1 MNKFFLLLT
10 LLLPYGSVAYAACTG
25 IPADLTEPNYGVEQW
40 LGGGYDRDRERISVN
55 TCLNGE
61 KVRET
66 GSSSAEFFVGLLTD
80 YQEVYREIQRS
91 NGGKIKIGWF
101 SFGKSRSFTEK
112 ITDKAYTQSFVLVFD
127 IKTGNGR
134 FAINSNDPL
143 NNLADRVKHDA
154 CEFKKFCGDSFVFQ
168 TEEGVKLLLGIQIS
182 FSSNNQFQEYK
193 NGFSAGVE
201 GAIKKTFDICTACGK
216 VSLPLNISFI
226 GDFNKSLDQITKS
239 QRQQGRIEIF
249 AMQQGGDVA
258 RLGQALGANGAL
270 GSCSLDNRAACL
282 QMADNALAYI
292 ASEEFIQGVKDTPAV
307 LNYAMRSYNEVDPYV
322 PNLATEITP
331 EIENARQ
338 QLAAEFDNRLADMDV
353 LDATLGLALSY
364 ARRQQLEQLQTE
376 LKAEIQ
382 NLYQTGLLCFSDLAN
397 CPQEAAQVLAEL
409 KAYDRAVV
417 HTNPADGLVA
427 YYPFNANAL
436 DESGNGNDGTVY
448 GATLVQ
454 DRNGNEKSAFNF
466 KDTAFIKVNDSN
478 SLDLSGNLTLSGW
491 VYGSNNSHAVI
502 IAKPEGIHGYS
513 FGTYNAKS
521 LHFSAMNNN
530 FYYNSNLYVA
540 GQWSF
545 VAVSYDNN
553 YLRYYV
559 DGKLDSEIKLSGNI
573 GVNDSELY
581 IGTNN
586 VYSNYS
592 SPFTGSIDDI
602 RIYNR
607 ALTAPEIK
615 QLDETSDSQL
625 NQPPLAMFST
635 SVTQNMTINLN
646 ASDSRDADGS
656 INRYE
661 WLSSDGQMTSGK
673 TASLNFANPGEYSI
687 TLTITD
693 NQRAT
698 SQAVKNI
705 RVTASSEP
713 SNPTPNPV
721 TGCTNTTISDCRANY
736 LNGTVCVPCVIV
748 PGAFGI
754 TQIFALEMQQS
765 NPSILSF
772 EVDPLTLKQH
782 DFRDNCAANYAP
794 AGGLLNLPCV
804 SVDANSYDVDM
815 QQRPGSLIFDVT
827 GVRK

>member
-10 LLLPYGSVAYAACTG
+10 LLLPYNSVAYAACTN

-216 VSLPLNISFI
+216 VSLPLNISFS

-307 LNYAMRSYNEVDPYV
+307 LNYAMRSYNEVDPDV

-353 LDATLGLALSY
+353 LDATLGLALSD

-376 LKAEIQ
+376 LKAEVQ

-397 CPQEAAQVLAEL
+397 CPQEAAQVLADL

-417 HTNPADGLVA
+417 HMNPTDGLVA
-427 YYPFNANAL
+427 FLPL
-436 DESGNGNDGTVY
+436 DGNTEDVTGNGHDGVAFEAIPT
-448 GATLVQ
+448 A
-454 DRNGNEKSAFNF
+454 DRF
-466 KDTAFIKVNDSN
+466 
-478 SLDLSGNLTLSGW
+478 
-491 VYGSNNSHAVI
+491 
-502 IAKPEGIHGYS
+502 
-513 FGTYNAKS
+513 
-521 LHFSAMNNN
+521 
-530 FYYNSNLYVA
+530 
-540 GQWSF
+540 
-545 VAVSYDNN
+545 
-553 YLRYYV
+553 
-559 DGKLDSEIKLSGNI
+559 GKLGA
-573 GVNDSELY
+573 Y
-581 IGTNN
+581 
-586 VYSNYS
+586 
-592 SPFTGSIDDI
+592 
-602 RIYNR
+602 
-607 ALTAPEIK
+607 
-615 QLDETSDSQL
+615 
-625 NQPPLAMFST
+625 
-635 SVTQNMTINLN
+635 
-646 ASDSRDADGS
+646 
-656 INRYE
+656 
-661 WLSSDGQMTSGK
+661 
-673 TASLNFANPGEYSI
+673 
-687 TLTITD
+687 
-693 NQRAT
+693 
-698 SQAVKNI
+698 
-705 RVTASSEP
+705 
-713 SNPTPNPV
+713 
-721 TGCTNTTISDCRANY
+721 Y
-736 LNGTVCVPCVIV
+736 LNGTNASYIEIADHPELSSPQFSISAWVEMTKVCSGRYEC
-748 PGAFGI
+748 
-754 TQIFALEMQQS
+754 QIFNKES
-765 NPSILSF
+765 RN
-772 EVDPLTLKQH
+772 
-782 DFRDNCAANYAP
+782 
-794 AGGLLNLPCV
+794 
-804 SVDANSYDVDM
+804 
-815 QQRPGSLIFDVT
+815 
-827 GVRK
+827 